1 MKRRGNFLISSE
13 ATSESGFTLV
23 ELLVVISIIA
33 VLIALL
39 LPALA
44 RARSLANAIVCSSN
58 QGQIGIAML
67 DWANEHQG
75 FAPGAGGGYGGG
87 AGQFVPVAGISPGNV
102 IFQMPGGTAPSTH
115 NGHVYLPKGA
125 LLANGYIT
133 SPMVYMCPSIERFS
147 SYYAQA
153 TEAWDGSPNPPTYM
167 YDYHF
172 NPSFTMFNSNASM
185 GLSPT
190 APYPLPSD
198 PETYMGAL
206 WFNQPPSRLLNPTGG
221 INPSQIMLMQD
232 GTNAVYDACD
242 VITIPGNSR
251 LTGLDGNAIH
261 DGGGVLNVLFA
272 DGHASG
278 ETKPFLMP
286 PSGSNNY
293 FVWYENYFTLAP

>member
-1 MKRRGNFLISSE
+1 
-13 ATSESGFTLV
+13 V
-23 ELLVVISIIA
+23 ELIVVISIIA

-39 LPALA
+39 LPALV

-87 AGQFVPVAGISPGNV
+87 AGQFVPVNGISPGSV
-102 IFQMPGGTAPSTH
+102 IFQMPGGGVPSTSG
-115 NGHVYLPKGA
+115 GHVYLPKGA
-125 LLANGYIT
+125 LLANGYIS
-133 SPMVYMCPSIERFS
+133 SPMVYICPSIERFS
-147 SYYAQA
+147 SSYAMA
-153 TEAWDGSPNPPTYM
+153 TEAWDGAPNPPNYM
-167 YDYHF
+167 YEYHF

-198 PETYMGAL
+198 PQTYMGAL
-206 WFNQPPSRLLNPTGG
+206 WFNHPPSRLTNPTGG
-221 INPSQIMLMQD
+221 ILPSQIMLMQD

-242 VITIPGNSR
+242 VIPFPGNPR
-251 LTGLDGNAIH
+251 LTGMDGNAIH

-278 ETKPFLMP
+278 VTKPFLIP
-286 PSGSNNY
+286 PGSSSN
-293 FVWYENYFTLAP
+293 FVWYGNYFTLAP